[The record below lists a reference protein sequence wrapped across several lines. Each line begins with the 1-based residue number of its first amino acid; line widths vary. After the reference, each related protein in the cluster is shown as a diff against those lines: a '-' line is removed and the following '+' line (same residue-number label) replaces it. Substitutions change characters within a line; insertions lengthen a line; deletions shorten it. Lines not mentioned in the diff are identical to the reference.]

1 MEQRHLQATVA
12 TAFTAILL
20 IGCGGIGKMNK
31 YVENVK
37 YTVDPNPLIVQGDSV
52 DLNLRG
58 NFPGKYF
65 YKKAS
70 VDLTPTLVYAGGET
84 PYKMVCFQGEKAA
97 SNCTVIPY
105 ETGKD
110 FTYSNKI
117 AYQPAMEVSELK
129 VRILGKQGK
138 KEKAFDDVKIADGV
152 ITTPYLMVNDD
163 KVITGADA
171 FQRTTS
177 HSTSAQLNYLVASSN
192 VRPGELSDADIK
204 AMSAWV
210 KSIAKNERIVI
221 KSAVMDAWASPEGE
235 LDMNANLA
243 DDRAASGKAWVKQTL
258 NANKIAAGKNDSLYV
273 LNANGEDWEGFKK
286 ATEASNFAD
295 KDLVLRVMQMEPD
308 VQKRES
314 QIKDMAAT
322 YKEIAEDILP
332 GLRRTEIVVNYDKV
346 GYSDEELTTMS
357 RTMPD
362 SLNVEE
368 LLYAATL
375 TSDMNEKLR
384 IYKECERVHPSDW
397 RGANNVGTIHFMQ
410 NRMAEAEASFQKAN
424 STTDNPVSTNNL
436 AVIARQKG
444 DRKKAMEMLKKSGAA
459 GPDVKYNMGLIDI
472 QNGNY
477 GSASTNFGSTNSMNA
492 ALAKVLGGDAA
503 GAQRILEA
511 APDKDSATSHY
522 LMAILGARQNNG
534 DMVRNHLAQA
544 VAKNPD
550 YAAKAKND
558 LEFRAFKDNLGI

>member
-1 MEQRHLQATVA
+1 MEQRHLQATLA
-12 TAFTAILL
+12 TAFTALML

-37 YTVDPNPLIVQGDSV
+37 YSVDPNPLIVQGDSV
-52 DLNLRG
+52 DLNIRG

-65 YKKAS
+65 YKKAT
-70 VDLTPTLVYAGGET
+70 VELTPTLTYTGGET

-110 FTYSNKI
+110 FTYTSKI
-117 AYQPAMEVSELK
+117 AYAPAMEVSELK

-138 KEKAFDDVKIADGV
+138 KEKPFDEVKIADGV
-152 ITTPYLMVNDD
+152 ITTPYLMVSDD
-163 KVITGADA
+163 KVIIGADA
-171 FQRTTS
+171 FQRVTS
-177 HSTSAQLNYLVASSN
+177 HTANAQLNYLVASSN
-192 VRPGELSDADIK
+192 VRSSELGDADIK
-204 AMSAWV
+204 DLSKWI
-210 KSIAKNERIVI
+210 KSVAKNERIAF
-221 KSAVMDAWASPEGE
+221 KPATFDAWASPEGE
-235 LDMNANLA
+235 IQMNANLA
-243 DDRAASGKAWVKQTL
+243 DDRAATGKAWLKQTL
-258 NANKIAAGKNDSLYV
+258 NASKIAAGKNDSLYI
-273 LNANGEDWEGFKK
+273 LNANGEDWEGFKV
-286 ATEASNFAD
+286 AMQASTFAD

-308 VQKRES
+308 VQKREA

-332 GLRRTEIVVNYDKV
+332 ALRRTEIVVNYDKV

-357 RTMPD
+357 RSMPD
-362 SLNVEE
+362 SLNAEE

-375 TSDMNEKLR
+375 TTDMNEKLR
-384 IYKECERVHPSDW
+384 IYKECERVHAGDW
-397 RGANNVGTIHFMQ
+397 RGSNNAGTIHFMQ
-410 NRMAEAEASFQKAN
+410 NRMADAEASFQKAN
-424 STTDNPVSTNNL
+424 SITDNPVSTNNL

-444 DRKKAMEMLKKSGAA
+444 DRKKAMEMLKKATAA
-459 GPDVKYNMGLIDI
+459 GPDVSYNMGLIDI

-477 GSASTNFGSTNSMNA
+477 GSASSNFGSTNSMNA
-492 ALAKVLGGDAA
+492 ALAKVLAGDAA

-511 APDKDSATSHY
+511 ASDKDSATSHY
-522 LMAILGARQNNG
+522 LMAIIGARQNNG

-550 YAAKAKND
+550 YAAKAKKD

>member
-1 MEQRHLQATVA
+1 
-12 TAFTAILL
+12 
-20 IGCGGIGKMNK
+20 
-31 YVENVK
+31 
-37 YTVDPNPLIVQGDSV
+37 
-52 DLNLRG
+52 
-58 NFPGKYF
+58 
-65 YKKAS
+65 
-70 VDLTPTLVYAGGET
+70 
-84 PYKMVCFQGEKAA
+84 
-97 SNCTVIPY
+97 
-105 ETGKD
+105 
-110 FTYSNKI
+110 
-117 AYQPAMEVSELK
+117 
-129 VRILGKQGK
+129 
-138 KEKAFDDVKIADGV
+138 
-152 ITTPYLMVNDD
+152 
-163 KVITGADA
+163 
-171 FQRTTS
+171 
-177 HSTSAQLNYLVASSN
+177 
-192 VRPGELSDADIK
+192 
-204 AMSAWV
+204 
-210 KSIAKNERIVI
+210 
-221 KSAVMDAWASPEGE
+221 
-235 LDMNANLA
+235 
-243 DDRAASGKAWVKQTL
+243 
-258 NANKIAAGKNDSLYV
+258 
-273 LNANGEDWEGFKK
+273 
-286 ATEASNFAD
+286 
-295 KDLVLRVMQMEPD
+295 
-308 VQKRES
+308 
-314 QIKDMAAT
+314 
-322 YKEIAEDILP
+322 
-332 GLRRTEIVVNYDKV
+332 
-346 GYSDEELTTMS
+346 MS

-397 RGANNVGTIHFMQ
+397 RGANNVGIIHFMQ

-444 DRKKAMEMLKKSGAA
+444 DRKKALEMLKKSGAA

-550 YAAKAKND
+550 YAAKAKKD